1 MKPAYALAALL
12 ASACAAPSAPAPP
25 VSVAAAPPAEAPPA
39 PVEQPAAAD
48 VALAERLPVR
58 GDGPTEPAIDKPL
71 TRIAIGSCSE
81 ETEPLSILG
90 AVATLAPDLFLYVG
104 DNVYGD
110 AKAGDMS
117 LPELK
122 QAYADLSMNAHFSAF
137 NMATPIV
144 ATWDDHDFGL
154 NDGGGDF
161 IAKERAERLFETF
174 WRDGAL
180 GGEHPGVY
188 GSRIYGPPGQRVQ
201 VIMLDTRFFRSPLKR
216 SEAPNASGYRPYLP
230 DGDPTKTM
238 LGEAQ
243 WSWLAAELRRPAE
256 IRLLVS
262 SIQILAEG
270 HPFEAWK
277 TLPAEQARLYRT
289 IRESGARGLV
299 LVSGDRH
306 VAALY
311 RRAGVAPY
319 PLHEITASSLN
330 QAHVRS
336 SAEMSPHQLGPVYT
350 PANFGLVEID
360 WAGERLNLTIR
371 GMDGAPQ
378 RQRALSFADI
388 GLPARVAAATS
399 K

>member
-1 MKPAYALAALL
+1 MKPAYVLAALL
-12 ASACAAPSAPAPP
+12 ASACAAPAVP
-25 VSVAAAPPAEAPPA
+25 VSPAKVAAAPSVQAPPA
-39 PVEQPAAAD
+39 LSEESASAAA
-48 VALAERLPVR
+48 AERLPIR
-58 GDGPTEPAIDKPL
+58 GDGPQEPTADKPL

-81 ETEPLSILG
+81 ETEPLPILG

-137 NMATPIV
+137 NMATPIL
-144 ATWDDHDFGL
+144 ATWDDHDYGV

-161 IAKERAERLFETF
+161 AGKERAERLFETF
-174 WRDGAL
+174 WRDAAL
-180 GGEHPGVY
+180 GGQHPGIY
-188 GSRIYGPPGQRVQ
+188 GSRTYGPPGQRVQ
-201 VIMLDTRFFRSPLKR
+201 VIMLDTRFFRSPLRR
-216 SEAPNASGYRPYLP
+216 SDTPDASGYRPYLP
-230 DGDPTKTM
+230 DADPSKTM

-243 WSWLAAELRRPAE
+243 WAWLEAELRRPAE

-277 TLPAEQARLYRT
+277 TLPSEQARLYRT

-336 SAEMSPHQLGPVYT
+336 NAETGPHQLGPVYT

-360 WAGERLNLTIR
+360 WAARRLDLTVR

-388 GLPARVAAATS
+388 GLPPRVGAATS